1 MLKMKRLLAVS
12 PAILCGFSVFFPLG
26 RTIGILFGYD
36 FILRN
41 DSVFLAVLAVLSG
54 TAAMLLFWNRS
65 PVSRTQAVFSALLP
79 LCSAVNGLFFLLDS
93 SSRRTTV
100 LGVLVCYACSVAIL
114 AKAVLRPAWKIAST
128 LLSAVLTGIL
138 LFSSFL
144 SLVFGDLGVKTVVS
158 SAPSPQKTF
167 TAEVIDSNQ
176 GALGGSTLVLIRSN
190 NAAGADLLL
199 CKFSK
204 APVCVYTGHWGEFQ
218 TMKLAWKDERTLI
231 INGMEYAVA

>member
-1 MLKMKRLLAVS
+1 MKCRL
-12 PAILCGFSVFFPLG
+12 C
-26 RTIGILFGYD
+26 TIKTI
-36 FILRN
+36 
-41 DSVFLAVLAVLSG
+41 
-54 TAAMLLFWNRS
+54 LLFLLFYWF
-65 PVSRTQAVFSALLP
+65 PTFQTLRTFNYLKYINTRWTNNLLP
-79 LCSAVNGLFFLLDS
+79 RCNNISTH
-93 SSRRTTV
+93 RTTV
-100 LGVLVCYACSVAIL
+100 RIYVCYACSVAIL
-114 AKAVLRPAWKIAST
+114 VKAVLRPAWKIASI
-128 LLSAVLTGIL
+128 LLSAALTGVL